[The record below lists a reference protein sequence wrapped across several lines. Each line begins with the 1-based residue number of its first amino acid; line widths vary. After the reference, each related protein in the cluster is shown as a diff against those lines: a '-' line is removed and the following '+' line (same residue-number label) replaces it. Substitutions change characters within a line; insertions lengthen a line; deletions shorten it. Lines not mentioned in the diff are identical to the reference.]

1 MNQQPTTQTAAA
13 DILRYRVMAE
23 QVVSNDGDVKVLC
36 VFGGQR
42 GVGSLIA
49 EATLKRYRDAIGK
62 GVVLDAWIEPF
73 EL

>member
-1 MNQQPTTQTAAA
+1 MNAQPTTKT

-23 QVVSNDGDVKVLC
+23 QIVSNDGDVKILC
-36 VFGGQR
+36 VAGGQN
-42 GVGSLIA
+42 GIGSLIA
-49 EATLKRYRDAIGK
+49 ETTLKRYRDAIGQ